1 LIHFFKESCAVFSSK
16 MVVRDRLKEM
26 QEASRHYTDG
36 VCDVDIEMK
45 PLTKGQ
51 DFEAFLLIAEEINL
65 GIDTVKKNV
74 DEMKTTQKRILT
86 EPSRAEREKYQA
98 KHSDYVE
105 MNKSMGGK
113 IQKLIKGE
121 QEKMVALEKKGKM
134 SSKELAEFRLKK
146 TQIQTA
152 SNRFLEIWTE
162 YNTLQVEFR
171 EKVKKELAKT
181 VRITNNTLSQEEIE
195 EKIDKGDVTV
205 FSSSIIQET
214 AAAKDQLVALENRH
228 QEMLKLERGI
238 VEIHSMF
245 VDLANLVE
253 MQGEMVNRI
262 EDHIMA
268 ASADVERGRDDLGKA
283 ENLQKSARKKKFIL
297 GIILAV
303 VLFILLL
310 VLLYEF
316 GAFSGSSGGGQVE
329 TNYYYVMPDGT
340 KKKMDKPPDLTN
352 IVDTQVSE
360 VSDEGSGLALDEES
374 WDDSSLKETTP

>member
-1 LIHFFKESCAVFSSK
+1 

-36 VCDVDIEMK
+36 VCDDIEMK

-98 KHSDYVE
+98 RHSDYVE
-105 MNKSMGGK
+105 MNKSLGGK

-245 VDLANLVE
+245 MDLANLVE

-303 VLFILLL
+303 LLLILLL
-310 VLLYEF
+310 
-316 GAFSGSSGGGQVE
+316 
-329 TNYYYVMPDGT
+329 
-340 KKKMDKPPDLTN
+340 
-352 IVDTQVSE
+352 
-360 VSDEGSGLALDEES
+360 ALIMWIS
-374 WDDSSLKETTP
+374 

>member
-1 LIHFFKESCAVFSSK
+1 

-36 VCDVDIEMK
+36 VCGDMEMQ
-45 PLTKGQ
+45 PLKGKDKTKVQ
-51 DFEAFLLIAEEINL
+51 DFDSFLLIAEEINL

-86 EPSRAEREKYQA
+86 EPSRAEREKHQA

-105 MNKSMGGK
+105 VNKSLGGK
-113 IQKLIKGE
+113 IQKLIRGE
-121 QEKMVALEKKGKM
+121 QEKMQALEKKGKM
-134 SSKELAEFRLKK
+134 SSQELAEFRLKK

-162 YNTLQVEFR
+162 YNTLQVEYR

-195 EKIDKGDVTV
+195 EKIDNGDMSV
-205 FSSSIIQET
+205 FSSSIMQET
-214 AAAKDQLVALENRH
+214 AAAKNQLVALNNRH

-245 VDLANLVE
+245 VDLSNMVE
-253 MQGEMVNRI
+253 MQGEMVTRI
-262 EDHIMA
+262 EDHINA
-268 ASADVERGRDDLGKA
+268 ASVDVERGRDDLGKA

-303 VLFILLL
+303 VLFILLI

-316 GAFSGSSGGGQVE
+316 GAFSGGGGDGE

-340 KKKMDKPPDLTN
+340 KKKMDEPPDLTTV
-352 IVDTQVSE
+352 IDTHESGD
-360 VSDEGSGLALDEES
+360 SDEGSGLAEES
-374 WDDSSLKETTP
+374 LDVSLKETP